1 MYVVKNSVER
11 LLYALGVGWQGRVSC
26 ELQNT
31 ITLSLRWH
39 PLFLPRHNGAPILC
53 GASSDEIH
61 TFFDGLAQ
69 TALWYNDVCG
79 YVILRHEQQTDH
91 WCMSC

>member
-26 ELQNT
+26 ELQHQSHSPC
-31 ITLSLRWH
+31 IGTLS
-39 PLFLPRHNGAPILC
+39 FLPRHNGAPILC